1 MTLYGQYLYYTDW
14 EVGVVLRVSKLIGN
28 SSNTSKVLLKTN
40 KVTSLGVKV
49 VYPLLQQ
56 QGRHYLACI
65 LVTVCFLKLK
75 TLAIEIMASVAI
87 FVY

>member
-1 MTLYGQYLYYTDW
+1 MVNIFNTDW
-14 EVGVVLRVSKLIGN
+14 EVDGVLRVSKLIGN
-28 SSNTSKVLLKTN
+28 LSNTSKVLLKIN
-40 KVTSLGVKV
+40 KVTSLGIKV

-75 TLAIEIMASVAI
+75 ALAIEIMASVAI